1 MMAMFLMSCILRLF
15 YSFKKSRKDTFFS
28 RKRQLMHRSG
38 ETDNFFHF
46 GLPGISRADFLPR
59 RRPFFAKKC
68 KLSVWLPPKIGLR
81 RACRAENAIKRFII
95 RYTDNFSQ
103 LCKK

>member
-1 MMAMFLMSCILRLF
+1 
-15 YSFKKSRKDTFFS
+15 
-28 RKRQLMHRSG
+28 MHDVG

-46 GLPGISRADFLPR
+46 GLPGISRADFLPPR
-59 RRPFFAKKC
+59 QPRFIKKLQ
-68 KLSVWLPPKIGLR
+68 LSVWLALKIGLPG
-81 RACRAENAIKRFII
+81 ACRAENAIKRFFI